1 MPRAIRSALERVLH
15 PAPEEHPMSIR
26 AKEDPVSTRHTAVDG
41 TSPSTE
47 ATKTDAA
54 ETAAVAPEGTNH
66 ATAVAAPE
74 RLVVAEPP
82 PAPNYPRYRVEPG
95 TTLRLSEVDPDES
108 EQYRGK
114 KDIKDALGTQVA
126 RIRDLQ
132 ARLYAERQQSLLIVL
147 QAMDTGGKDGT
158 IRGVFE
164 GVNPQGC
171 QVWSFKAPST
181 EELEHDVLWRYHT
194 KAPSRGMITIFNR
207 SHYEEVLIVRVK
219 KLMPEDVWRHRYTM
233 INEFEHMLTLN
244 NTAVIKFY
252 LHISKEEQ
260 KRRLQSRLDDPAKH
274 WKFSSADLK
283 ERGYWDDY
291 MAAFEDAIGT
301 CSTDYAPW
309 YVIPANRKWYRNLV
323 VARTIAD
330 TLEAMN
336 PQYPPAE
343 AGLETMVIPD

>member
-1 MPRAIRSALERVLH
+1 
-15 PAPEEHPMSIR
+15 
-26 AKEDPVSTRHTAVDG
+26 VSTRHVAVNG
-41 TSPSTE
+41 TTPSPE
-47 ATKTDAA
+47 AGRTDAA
-54 ETAAVAPEGTNH
+54 DTAAVAPLGTTQ

-74 RLVVAEPP
+74 SLVVAEPP
-82 PAPNYPRYRVEPG
+82 PSPDYPRYRVEPG
-95 TTLRLSEVDPDES
+95 TNLRLSEVDPDES
-108 EQYRGK
+108 EQFSSK
-114 KDIKDALGTQVA
+114 KDVKDELGKQAA

-132 ARLYAERQQSLLIVL
+132 ARLYAERKQSLLIVL

-219 KLMPEDVWRHRYTM
+219 QLMPEDVWRHRYAL

-252 LHISKEEQ
+252 LHISKDEQ
-260 KRRLQSRLDDPAKH
+260 KQRLQSRLDDPAKH

-283 ERGYWDDY
+283 ERVYWDEY
-291 MAAFEDAIGT
+291 MTAFEDAIGN

-336 PQYPPAE
+336 PQYPPAD
-343 AGLETMVIPD
+343 AGLEAMVIPD